1 LPNTLSCGQIKV
13 LEVKIMTR
21 KLIFGLLFLIM
32 AASVSACGLAETR
45 HDDTS
50 LYEKDQNSVIIG
62 GETKFSVGGKVN

>member
-1 LPNTLSCGQIKV
+1 
-13 LEVKIMTR
+13 MTR

-50 LYEKDQNSVIIG
+50 QNEKDQNTVIIG
-62 GETKFSVGGKVN
+62 GETKFSVGGQVK